1 MWSDIFESQRVGE
14 RPYVPT
20 TQPALLLAKINFKL
34 KTFHMGEKT
43 ATKWIE
49 AKSDKIKKQ
58 NSKNKTEEKS
68 TPRYKE

>member
-1 MWSDIFESQRVGE
+1 
-14 RPYVPT
+14 
-20 TQPALLLAKINFKL
+20 
-34 KTFHMGEKT
+34 MGEKT